1 MRKFGSTSWKRTWVW
16 SDDQCISSLDLGSLT
31 AKGGIMSNYHKVCWW
46 RKKKRFK
53 GKKKTSWNPASAFVC
68 NCGSLYMLVHG
79 SKCVYNAISSVL
91 MKSSLSKYQDLYR
104 TSKLVQPYVQFWV
117 VTPLPPLSFQLPGSQ
132 AFQLVQGLRAESNH
146 GKVPVQVRCRV
157 RLFHI
162 FHIEVIGGHEI
173 YEIKTADGPSILIT
187 EKLLKGWGS
196 RSQIFPSATYVG
208 SKHLLVPNEMEG

>member
-1 MRKFGSTSWKRTWVW
+1 
-16 SDDQCISSLDLGSLT
+16 
-31 AKGGIMSNYHKVCWW
+31 
-46 RKKKRFK
+46 
-53 GKKKTSWNPASAFVC
+53 
-68 NCGSLYMLVHG
+68 MLVHG

-187 EKLLKGWGS
+187 EKLLKG
-196 RSQIFPSATYVG
+196 
-208 SKHLLVPNEMEG
+208 